1 MAPTY
6 CETLTPKIS
15 NYLAL
20 FLLLT
25 GFLGAQ
31 EPAMLSGFISD
42 AGSGENIYGANV
54 YLQKTT
60 VGSVSNIEGYYVLS
74 DVAPGKYV
82 LVVSFIGFQ
91 EYNQEVVLQP
101 GERKVLD
108 IALEPNVLQG
118 ETVQVTGK
126 HTAFKRQV
134 QLSKVSLDPR
144 QIAAVPQVG
153 EVDLFRALQQLPGVN
168 AESDFSSGLII
179 RGGDS
184 DQNLVLLDGITVYNP
199 SHLLGM
205 FSNFI
210 TDGLR
215 DVELLK
221 GGYPAE
227 YGGRLSSVVNV
238 HSKEGNQKS
247 FNMNGEVS
255 MVSSKFLMEG
265 PIRNG
270 AWLVTGRRT
279 YLDKM
284 LDAFRALNLTTF
296 DLPYYFYDLQANI
309 FQNLSASDR
318 LSVSAYL
325 GDDVLDWIAAN
336 MHFSWGNQTL
346 SSRFRHVFS
355 PRLFSNF
362 MVAHSRFDIRSQLG
376 GDEALRERDVILDIT
391 TKGDL
396 TYYAGGEREI
406 KFGFEAKKLHI
417 SYISWFGEEEQFRL
431 QQHPFY
437 TGIYGQL
444 NWHPSKWVLV
454 TGLRLNYYDAAR
466 RKFHLAP
473 RFSLKRILGEKT
485 SLTFSLNRYYQNIF
499 ALNDEF
505 NMKIMNAWIAQ
516 DTTVNTP
523 YSNEAIVGFK
533 TTLPSATT
541 VSVESY
547 YKRMYNLYVFKNE
560 IASYDQT
567 IIDPRAADFFEPTD
581 AEAFGLEFL
590 LEHAVG
596 RVNGQVS
603 YTRSWVIKQIKDEPR
618 YWANWDRRDNLKVV
632 ANWRINKKWDFGS
645 SLDAYTG
652 IPYTPILGFYTYY
665 EPGYSTPLYIE
676 IPGDRNSQRLPFY
689 QRLDVAIT
697 RHYRFTKWDLD
708 VKLNIINLLNHK
720 NYFRV
725 TYNTSP
731 LKEGEP
737 PEQIRLQLLPFL
749 PTLGVRA
756 QF

>member
-1 MAPTY
+1 
-6 CETLTPKIS
+6 
-15 NYLAL
+15 
-20 FLLLT
+20 
-25 GFLGAQ
+25 
-31 EPAMLSGFISD
+31 MLSGFISD

-54 YLQKTT
+54 YLQKTS
-60 VGSVSNIEGYYVLS
+60 VGSVSNNEGYYVLS
-74 DVAPGKYV
+74 DIPPGKYV

-91 EYNQEVVLQP
+91 EYRVEIVLKP

-108 IALEPNVLQG
+108 IALESNVLQG
-118 ETVQVTGK
+118 EIVQVTGER
-126 HTAFKRQV
+126 TAFERQV

-199 SHLLGM
+199 SHLLGI

-265 PIRNG
+265 PLHNG

-284 LDAFRALNLTTF
+284 LDAFRALNLTSF
-296 DLPYYFYDLQANI
+296 DLPYYFYDLQANV

-318 LSVSAYL
+318 ISVSAYL
-325 GDDVLDWIAAN
+325 GDDVLDWRAAN

-346 SSRFRHVFS
+346 SSRFRHIFS

-444 NWHPSKWVLV
+444 NWHPPGWVLV
-454 TGLRLNYYDAAR
+454 TGLRLNYYDAAK

-473 RFSLKRILGEKT
+473 RFSLKKILGEKT
-485 SLTFSLNRYYQNIF
+485 SLTFSLNRYYQHIF

-516 DTTVNTP
+516 DTTINTP
-523 YSNEAIVGFK
+523 YSNEIIIGFK
-533 TTLPSATT
+533 TTFPSATT
-541 VSVESY
+541 LSVESY

-567 IIDPRAADFFEPTD
+567 IIDPRAADFFEPTN
-581 AEAFGLEFL
+581 AEAFGVELL
-590 LEHAVG
+590 LEHELG

-603 YTRSWVIKQIKDEPR
+603 YTRSWVIKQIKNEPR
-618 YWANWDRRDNLKVV
+618 YWANWDRRDNLKMVV
-632 ANWRINKKWDFGS
+632 NWRINRKWDLGS
-645 SLDAYTG
+645 SIDAYTG

-665 EPGYSTPLYIE
+665 EPGYSTPSYIE
-676 IPGDRNSQRLPFY
+676 IPGDRNSERLPFY
-689 QRLDVAIT
+689 QRLDVAFT
-697 RHYRFTKWDLD
+697 RHYRFEKWDLD

-720 NYFRV
+720 NYHRV
-725 TYNTSP
+725 TYVTSP

-737 PEQIRLQLLPFL
+737 PEQIKLQLLPFL
-749 PTLGVRA
+749 PTIGLRA

>member
-1 MAPTY
+1 
-6 CETLTPKIS
+6 
-15 NYLAL
+15 
-20 FLLLT
+20 
-25 GFLGAQ
+25 
-31 EPAMLSGFISD
+31 MLSGFISD

-74 DVAPGKYV
+74 DIHPGKYM

-91 EYNQEVVLQP
+91 EYRAEVALKP

-118 ETVQVTGK
+118 ETVQVTGER
-126 HTAFKRQV
+126 TAFERQV

-247 FNMNGEVS
+247 VNMNGEVS

-296 DLPYYFYDLQANI
+296 DLPYYFYDLQANV

-325 GDDVLDWIAAN
+325 GDDVLDWMAAN

-346 SSRFRHVFS
+346 SSRFRHIFS

-396 TYYAGGEREI
+396 TYYAGGDREI

-444 NWHPSKWVLV
+444 NWHPPGWVLV
-454 TGLRLNYYDAAR
+454 TGLRLNYYDAAK

-485 SLTFSLNRYYQNIF
+485 SLTFSLNRYYQHIF

-516 DTTVNTP
+516 DTTISTP
-523 YSNEAIVGFK
+523 YSNEAIIGFK

-541 VSVESY
+541 LSVESY

-581 AEAFGLEFL
+581 AEAFGLELL
-590 LEHAVG
+590 LEHELG

-603 YTRSWVIKQIKDEPR
+603 YTRSWVIKQIKNEPR
-618 YWANWDRRDNLKVV
+618 YWANWDRRDNLKMVI
-632 ANWRINKKWDFGS
+632 NWRINRKWDFGS

-689 QRLDVAIT
+689 QRLDVAFT
-697 RHYRFTKWDLD
+697 RHFRFKKWDLD
-708 VKLNIINLLNHK
+708 IKLNIINLLNHK

-725 TYNTSP
+725 TYDTSP

-737 PEQIRLQLLPFL
+737 PEQIKLQLLPFL
-749 PTLGVRA
+749 PTLGIRV
-756 QF
+756 QL